1 MIFLDYE
8 VIVKDFEFYF
18 GYIMNILFQKESFMD
33 DLMWFFLKE
42 FEIEYINIS
51 FFIFIG
57 ILLGGIVKYFY
68 NMYNVQLCNIV
79 N

>member
-18 GYIMNILFQKESFMD
+18 GYIMNILLQKESFMD

-51 FFIFIG
+51 FFVFIG

-68 NMYNVQLCNIV
+68 NMYNVWLCNIV

>member
-18 GYIMNILFQKESFMD
+18 GYIMNILLQKESFMD

-51 FFIFIG
+51 FFVFMG
-57 ILLGGIVKYFY
+57 ILLGGIVNYFY